1 MSYPVAVPDRRL
13 LARRACARSCVVHF
27 GLGESVPAIL
37 HQLDGLGARVRLLR
51 QSPHT
56 PGRLR
61 IVLDDGAEVVGAA
74 SWRIGDFLGVNR
86 APSGAGSAELSERPE
101 AA

>member
-13 LARRACARSCVVHF
+13 LARRACTRSCVVHF
-27 GLGESVPAIL
+27 GLGDSVPAIL
-37 HQLDGLGARVRLLR
+37 HQLDGLGARVRLLG
-51 QSPHT
+51 QPPHS

-74 SWRIGDFLGVNR
+74 SWRIGDFLGVSR
-86 APSGAGSAELSERPE
+86 APSGAGAAERIERPE